1 MTALDPV
8 RLDICNLRFS
18 HPGRVL
24 WTGLNARI
32 GPGVTLEHGDDGSG
46 KTTLLRLL
54 AGALP
59 LQGGQLRLSG
69 SDVAA
74 AIDSALHPEAWGEQV
89 FWVDPQ
95 AEMAESV
102 PALPARAWLQS
113 LAGRW
118 PRLNVKLLADLT
130 AGLQLDAHLDKAF
143 YMLSTG
149 TRRKVWLAGALASGA
164 AVTLLD
170 QPFAALDRAS
180 IQLLL
185 EVLQDAATHPTRAW
199 VLADGVTPPGVALA
213 GLIGALPENGESH
226 TPGGLSRS

>member
-1 MTALDPV
+1 MTTPSPV
-8 RLDICNLRFS
+8 RLDIQDLHFR
-18 HPGRVL
+18 HPGRLL
-24 WTGLNARI
+24 WTGLNASI
-32 GPGVTLEHGDDGSG
+32 GPGVTLVHGDDGCG
-46 KTTLLRLL
+46 KSTLLRLL

-59 LQGGQLRLSG
+59 LQGGQLRLAG
-69 SDVAA
+69 PDGEP
-74 AIDSALHPEAWGEQV
+74 AIDSALQPQAWRERV

-95 AEMAESV
+95 GEV
-102 PALPARAWLQS
+102 PASVSAQPARIWLQS
-113 LAGRW
+113 LAHSW
-118 PRLNVKLLADLT
+118 PRFDDSMLAELT
-130 AGLQLDAHLDKAF
+130 TGLKLDAHLDKAF

-164 AVTLLD
+164 TVTLLD

-185 EVLQDAATHPTRAW
+185 EVLQDASTHPTRAW
-199 VLADGVTPPGVALA
+199 VLADAVAPPGVALA